1 MQVSSNESVE
11 MGFITGA
18 INVDSIPTKREKG
31 GKKRSGSDFAK
42 NIDKWSCHVHE
53 SNTMPPLKQER
64 SSKQGTKKRM
74 QGTAV
79 HYDL

>member
-1 MQVSSNESVE
+1 
-11 MGFITGA
+11 MGLITGA
-18 INVDSIPTKREKG
+18 INVDSIPTEREKG
-31 GKKRSGSDFAK
+31 GKKRFESDFAK

-53 SNTMPPLKQER
+53 SNTMPPLAIFIKQER